1 MGVKQKFQNLKT
13 SMTSNHSLTF
23 KEQLGYSGGVFGNAM
38 GQDSV
43 HTYGDNFCRDC
54 MGIDNDKMIVKDLIA
69 QIISFIIPPI
79 AGAYCD
85 SHTLGKKSHL
95 RKTLFIMPIPF
106 AITSMLL
113 FIVPTTSAF
122 YNFLW
127 SLLLGIGFS
136 VVDTFYDIAMATLG
150 LRICTNPNDRNGFY
164 TFTSLASSLGSM
176 LPGFVI
182 PIFVEDDD
190 PVSKQKF
197 AYFVVALVFCILG
210 VSAMYAPYISL
221 RQKADMAMEE
231 YYISKAKSAAK
242 EKVENITWDKETIR
256 SILHNRPFMVLQLS
270 KFFDMIRQI
279 TYKNLTYLYKDV
291 FDDFKMKPK
300 IEPISG
306 ALSYAGLL
314 AVPFIS
320 SHFSARNI
328 VAGGY
333 AYSAFFYLLVSL
345 FNVNFSVKK
354 IRKYKWAIGLLIG
367 FSGMP
372 NNAQGAAR
380 KIITA
385 DSTDYMEW
393 YGIKE
398 YGRPTRSDGILSATE
413 NITAKASD
421 LAKTALNGFL
431 FKAIDYKEQPQNTD
445 VRIRQSDSTLHGI
458 FMIVSLCGL
467 IGNAL
472 CSIVFMFDNYTGKN
486 KERIF
491 RELTE
496 MREEREKII
505 EEINA

>member
-1 MGVKQKFQNLKT
+1 MGIKQKFSNLKA

-23 KEQLGYSGGVFGNAM
+23 KEQLGYSGGIFGNAM

-54 MGIDNDKMIVKDLIA
+54 MGIDADKMLIKDMIA
-69 QIISFIIPPI
+69 KVISFIIPPF

-95 RKTLFIMPIPF
+95 RKTLFTMPIPF

-113 FIVPTTSAF
+113 FVVPTQSAF

-127 SLLLGIGFS
+127 SFLLGIAFS
-136 VVDTFYDIAMATLG
+136 VVDTFYDIAMSTLG
-150 LRICTNPNDRNGFY
+150 LRICKNPNDRNGFY
-164 TFTSLASSLGSM
+164 TFISLASSLGSM

-182 PIFVEDDD
+182 PIFVNDDD

-197 AYFVVALVFCILG
+197 VYFMVALVFCILG

-221 RQKADMAMEE
+221 KEKADIEMEE
-231 YYISKAKSAAK
+231 YFLSKAKK
-242 EKVENITWDKETIR
+242 EKQKQNIQWNRETIR
-256 SILHNRPFMVLQLS
+256 SILHNRPFMVLQIS
-270 KFFDMIRQI
+270 RFFDMIRQI

-320 SHFSARNI
+320 SRFSARNI

-333 AYSAFFYLLVSL
+333 GYSAFFYLLISL
-345 FNVNFSVKK
+345 FNINFSVEKT
-354 IRKYKWAIGLLIG
+354 RKYKWIIGILIGL
-367 FSGMP
+367 SGMP

-393 YGIKE
+393 YSMKN
-398 YGRPTRSDGILSATE
+398 YGNPTRSDGVLSATE
-413 NITAKASD
+413 NITSKFSE
-421 LAKTALNGFL
+421 LAQTAINGLL
-431 FKAIDYKEQPQNTD
+431 FKAIKYREQPQNTD
-445 VRIRQSDSTLHGI
+445 IRIKQSDFTLHGI
-458 FMIVSLCGL
+458 FLVVSLCGL

-472 CSIVFMFDNYTGKN
+472 CSIIFMFDNYTGKN

-496 MREEREKII
+496 MREEQEKLI